1 MKSHIFYFFS
11 GNSVKSSLS
20 KHPRKRI
27 KRKKKKNY
35 RRSIHDDYFK
45 IDRGKGEKTNEF
57 ETREKKGG
65 QKKNYRR
72 KDIKFIRSQ
81 PTPPII
87 LHFHFFPEISAN
99 DYHLP
104 LDTSF
109 LTGI

>member
-27 KRKKKKNY
+27 KRKKKKTIVDQFTMII
-35 RRSIHDDYFK
+35 SKLIA
-45 IDRGKGEKTNEF
+45 EKEKRQTSSR
-57 ETREKKGG
+57 REKKKEE
-65 QKKNYRR
+65 KKNYRR